1 MRAKHSSYWKSEEGL
16 SLSSSLLLLGG
27 GLLGADRRKKGVWE
41 VTVECSRLSCP
52 CPAIWPQQVDTVA
65 TSLFG
70 DGGRTRR
77 IGRPHY
83 ARYPHNCSSQSN
95 TARKILMTMGNV
107 RRQSS
112 PSVADPQE
120 GDDTTIRLRIAGLGH
135 HFELDANTNA
145 KLSDLKEEVER
156 RTEIP
161 APYLRLVAK
170 SKKLDDDSM
179 VLGPSIMDGGR
190 VVEIGAGLEDRTKL
204 LLLHSSNYSEDKT
217 GIDKLDKLNEEIKKL
232 EDGTFDDKTV
242 QELIIQICCKI
253 DCVETNGSDAL
264 RKMRKKTIK
273 YAESVA
279 QKSEKLSKQSA
290 RGIDP

>member
-1 MRAKHSSYWKSEEGL
+1 LPGDRFFITTVDRIVEKKRPL
-16 SLSSSLLLLGG
+16 SLLSPVPAAAQSTTGG
-27 GLLGADRRKKGVWE
+27 PGEERWKGVGGVRVVPHDRQRE
-41 VTVECSRLSCP
+41 M
-52 CPAIWPQQVDTVA
+52 
-65 TSLFG
+65 TS
-70 DGGRTRR
+70 DS
-77 IGRPHY
+77 H
-83 ARYPHNCSSQSN
+83 
-95 TARKILMTMGNV
+95 V

-112 PSVADPQE
+112 PSTSVAEPPQQE

-135 HFELDANTNA
+135 HFELDASTNA

-170 SKKLDDDSM
+170 SKKLEDDSM
-179 VLGPSIMDGGR
+179 VLGPSIMDGVR
-190 VVEIGAGLEDRTKL
+190 IVEIGAGLEDRTKL
-204 LLLHSSNYSEDKT
+204 LLLHSSSYSQDKP
-217 GIDKLDKLNEEIKKL
+217 GIEKLDKLNEEIKKL
-232 EDGTFDDKTV
+232 EDGAFDDKTV

-279 QKSEKLSKQSA
+279 QRSEKLSKQSA